1 MIHFLLRWSLFRRHS
16 SIFRGELSWDTED
29 NNMPRNRQTLAELI
43 QGQLLAGKVPWVTV
57 NQLMVDTKHS
67 GMIMCTYIYIF
78 THKSTCSMIP
88 CVNCMYCDIIF
99 FVFLFFCM
107 LHYSKI
113 VYSHAY
119 IHITI
124 LFFVFFG
131 LRIKNCDS
139 YRRNIVTNGPH
150 ISQIHRWEDHGWF
163 TWISGRANKSAAW
176 IPIGMAYGEK
186 N

>member
-67 GMIMCTYIYIF
+67 GMIMCTYIF
-78 THKSTCSMIP
+78 THKSTCSMIQ
-88 CVNCMYCDIIF
+88 CVNCCLNVLWYF
-99 FVFLFFCM
+99 FLFLCFFCM
-107 LHYSKI
+107 LHYSKV
-113 VYSHAY
+113 VYSNAY
-119 IHITI
+119 IHIT
-124 LFFVFFG
+124 FFCVFFG
-131 LRIKNCDS
+131 LRIKNSDS
-139 YRRNIVTNGPH
+139 YRRKIVTNGPH